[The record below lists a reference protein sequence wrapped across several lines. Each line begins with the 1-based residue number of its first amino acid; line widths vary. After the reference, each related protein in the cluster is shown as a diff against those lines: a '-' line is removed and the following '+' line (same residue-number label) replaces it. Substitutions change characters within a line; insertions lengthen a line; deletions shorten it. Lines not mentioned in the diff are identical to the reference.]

1 MNEGGAEGMDGTF
14 FHPHPNPLP
23 QGEGTIRLLGDEA
36 AVYDY
41 FAAGDE
47 G

>member
-14 FHPHPNPLP
+14 FHPHPE
-23 QGEGTIRLLGDEA
+23 GEGTIRLLGDEA